1 MPEETATTPSPED
14 FFEAAK
20 AANQER
26 KAQHEAEANV
36 DEWKPKP
43 NPSVL
48 RGYFMRADRI
58 YTQHGPRYKCFIK
71 DYDTEVTITVFCGPK
86 LLREGILDASP
97 KPGTLI
103 MFEYD
108 GEHKSQRGFT
118 YGGYYI
124 KAAES
129 DEEYWAKVTTP
140 KPGEE
145 DRLATRQAQQAEAA
159 KPLTGGPEE
168 DPF

>member
-1 MPEETATTPSPED
+1 MPEETTTVNPED
-14 FFEAAK
+14 FFEKAK
-20 AANQER
+20 AMNREAKER
-26 KAQHEAEANV
+26 HEAEAEA

-43 NPSVL
+43 NPSTL
-48 RGYFMRADRI
+48 RGYFMKADRI
-58 YTQHGPRYKCFIK
+58 LTQHGPRYKVFVK
-71 DYDTEVTITVFCGPK
+71 DYDTETTVTVFCGPK

-108 GEHKSQRGFT
+108 GEHKGQRGFN

-129 DEEYWAKVTTP
+129 DEEYWAKITTP
-140 KPGEE
+140 KPGEQ
-145 DRLATRQAQQAEAA
+145 DVLATRQAQQAEAA
-159 KPLTGGPEE
+159 RPLSGGPEE
-168 DPF
+168 DPY